1 MFRAS
6 CFGLRDYKTGS
17 GQDPPP
23 PPSRTGLRP
32 RLPKPASL
40 PSTCRRHVRGLGA
53 EGGPRPL
60 PGADRRLWGQ
70 DVRRGRPVLP
80 AAARG
85 CSRDGPPEL
94 GGGAIP
100 PRTPTPSPR
109 RGTPRPHPSTLCLW
123 AGPCRTLRTGGPTR
137 QASFTAWPLRSLC
150 RRLVHAGL
158 GPASPLS
165 GLRELAVLTIPG
177 VRPSA
182 WTRGPPRLPCAK
194 GPR

>member
-1 MFRAS
+1 M
-6 CFGLRDYKTGS
+6 
-17 GQDPPP
+17 
-23 PPSRTGLRP
+23 
-32 RLPKPASL
+32 
-40 PSTCRRHVRGLGA
+40 RGLGA

-109 RGTPRPHPSTLCLW
+109 RGTPHPYPSTLCLW

-165 GLRELAVLTIPG
+165 GLRDHSGCPSLRLDTWAAPPSVCEGPSLGLASTRQPHAGQRVLGEPLRVAQKSSWG
-177 VRPSA
+177 K
-182 WTRGPPRLPCAK
+182 RGA
-194 GPR
+194 